1 MASIS
6 LTPDETGLIDKA
18 QQGDLDAFNVL
29 VLQYQDAVYSVAL
42 RIMGDP
48 HRAADAAQ
56 EAFITV
62 FRRLETYRGG
72 NFKSWLM
79 RIATNQCYDELRS
92 LKRRPATSMQDLPD
106 ADADDGP
113 ALPDDSDSP
122 EEVAEKHE
130 LNRAIAQCIQDL
142 GEDQRIVLVMSDIE
156 GMSYQEVAE
165 MTGANLGTIKSRL
178 SRARAAVRDCL
189 QAVQEL
195 LPSAFRLNAN
205 E

>member
-6 LTPDETGLIDKA
+6 LNPDESGLIETA
-18 QQGDLDAFNVL
+18 QKGDLEAFNAL
-29 VLQYQDAVYSVAL
+29 VLRYQDAVYSVAL

-56 EAFITV
+56 EAFITA
-62 FRRLETYRGG
+62 FRRLETFRGG
-72 NFKSWLM
+72 NFKSWML

-92 LKRRPATSMQDLPD
+92 MKRRPATSMQDLPD

-113 ALPDDSDSP
+113 ALPDDSDTP
-122 EEVAEKHE
+122 EETAEKNE
-130 LNRAIAQCIQDL
+130 LNRAIADCIQSL
-142 GEDQRIVLVMSDIE
+142 GDDQRVVLVLSDVE
-156 GMSYQEVAE
+156 GMSYQEVADI
-165 MTGANLGTIKSRL
+165 TGANLGTIKSRL
-178 SRARAAVRDCL
+178 SRARGAVRDCL

-195 LPSAFRLNAN
+195 LPSAFRLNTN

>member
-1 MASIS
+1 MASIP
-6 LTPDETGLIDKA
+6 LTPDETGLIEKA
-18 QQGDLDAFNVL
+18 QRGDLDAFNVL
-29 VLQYQDAVYSVAL
+29 VLQYQDAAYSVAL

-48 HRAADAAQ
+48 HRAADATQ
-56 EAFITV
+56 EAFITA

-72 NFKSWLM
+72 NFKSWML
-79 RIATNQCYDELRS
+79 RITTNQCYDELRS

-142 GEDQRIVLVMSDIE
+142 GDDQRVVLVMSDVE

-165 MTGANLGTIKSRL
+165 ITGANLGTIKSRL

-195 LPSAFRLNAN
+195 LPSAFRLSGDV
-205 E
+205 